1 MSLDTIYALSSGR
14 GRAGIAVIRLSG
26 PRAWPV
32 AKAMTGMLPENR
44 RAVRCCLRDPET
56 QETLDSCLC
65 IGFLGP
71 TSFTGEDVVEF
82 QIHGGLAVIAGVL
95 EALGRQ
101 PGLRLSEPG
110 EFTRRAF
117 ENGRIDLTG
126 AESIGDLIDAETA
139 AQRRQA
145 LRQGDGALARRC
157 EEWRDGLVSARAY
170 WEAAL
175 DFSDEELPAELE
187 TQTKQ
192 KISTLLDQILE
203 ELNDGGA
210 GERLR
215 DGLRVAIVGP
225 PNAGKSSLLNTLAAR
240 DVAIVSNIAGT
251 TRDILEV
258 HMEVGGFPVIL
269 ADTAGLRNEGGEL
282 EKEGVSRARHRAAEA
297 DLRVAVFDVVDWPG
311 CWAGHAEILGGETI
325 AVINKIDLMAP
336 LPAEGSGGVLPHK
349 ISVKTGEGIAGLIE
363 AIGAMAARG
372 IGSGGEPVITRARH
386 REALQACANDLRAF
400 LDSRNLHAIPEVA
413 GEHLRRATHALARVT
428 GRVDVEDLLDVIFQ
442 DFCIG
447 K

>member
-26 PRAWPV
+26 PQSWSV
-32 AKAMTGMLPENR
+32 ARAMTGRPPANR
-44 RAVRCCLRDPET
+44 RAVRCSLRDPAT
-56 QETLDSCLC
+56 HETLDSCLC
-65 IGFLGP
+65 IGFGGP
-71 TSFTGEDVVEF
+71 ASFTGEDVVEF
-82 QIHGGLAVIAGVL
+82 YIHGGLAVIAGVL
-95 EALGRQ
+95 EALGAQ

-145 LRQGDGALARRC
+145 LRQGDGALAGRC
-157 EEWRDGLVSARAY
+157 EEWRDGLVSARAH

-187 TQTKQ
+187 AETRQ
-192 KISTLLDQILE
+192 KISTLLGQIVK

-240 DVAIVSNIAGT
+240 DVAIVSDIAGT
-251 TRDILEV
+251 TRDVLEV
-258 HMEVGGFPVIL
+258 HLEVGGYPIIF
-269 ADTAGLRNEGGEL
+269 ADTAGLRDEGGEL
-282 EKEGVSRARHRAAEA
+282 EQEGVSRARHRAAEA
-297 DLRVAVFDVVDWPG
+297 DLRVAVFDVMDWPG
-311 CWAGHAEILGGETI
+311 CWAAHAEVLCGETI
-325 AVINKIDLMAP
+325 AAINKIDLMAP
-336 LPAEGSGGVLPHK
+336 RPAEGVGGIDLHK
-349 ISVKTGEGIAGLIE
+349 ISVKTGAGIAGLVG
-363 AIGAMAARG
+363 AIGAMASRG
-372 IGSGGEPVITRARH
+372 MEPGGEPVITRARH
-386 REALQACANDLRAF
+386 REALQACADDLRAF
-400 LDSRNLHAIPEVA
+400 VDSRNLHATPEVA